1 MVSHCS
7 PFPKVSGEGA
17 GNRLNMQ
24 DTGPPAPWL
33 RTPFV
38 TVPVDGIDIGQV
50 QERVHSGLLITLA
63 TQEMG
68 GRLG

>member
-1 MVSHCS
+1 
-7 PFPKVSGEGA
+7 
-17 GNRLNMQ
+17 MQ

-33 RTPFV
+33 GTPFV
-38 TVPVDGIDIGQV
+38 TVPVDGIDVRQV
-50 QERVHSGLLITLA
+50 QKCVHSGLLITLP